1 MNYTRTLKNAHTH
14 KGASQVV
21 LGVKNQT
28 ASAGD
33 IRDTGSI
40 PGGGGDPWRRSRQ
53 LTSVILPGE
62 SHGQR
67 SLLGYSTK
75 GYKELNMTE
84 LT

>member
-21 LGVKNQT
+21 LGVKKQT

-40 PGGGGDPWRRSRQ
+40 PGGG
-53 LTSVILPGE
+53 
-62 SHGQR
+62 R
-67 SLLGYSTK
+67 SLEEVKATDFSNLAWRIPWTEEPVGLQYK
-75 GYKELNMTE
+75 GLQRVEHD
-84 LT
+84 

>member
-40 PGGGGDPWRRSRQ
+40 PGRG
-53 LTSVILPGE
+53 
-62 SHGQR
+62 R
-67 SLLGYSTK
+67 SLEEVKATDFSNLAWRIPWTEEPVGLQYK
-75 GYKELNMTE
+75 GLQRVEHD
-84 LT
+84 

>member
-40 PGGGGDPWRRSRQ
+40 PRGG
-53 LTSVILPGE
+53 
-62 SHGQR
+62 R
-67 SLLGYSTK
+67 SLEEVKATDFSNLAWRIPWTEEPVGLQYK
-75 GYKELNMTE
+75 GLQRVEHD
-84 LT
+84 